1 VRNWF
6 SFRKGAATG
15 DRLYKVDMSKA
26 VIVSGARTAI
36 GSFGGALTDVSATE
50 LGRVVIESA
59 LKRAG
64 IDRVDI
70 EEVIMGNVLQAG
82 VGMNPAR
89 QSAIAAGVPDSV
101 PSFTVNKV
109 CGSGLKAV
117 ALAAQAIAA
126 GDGDLIVAGGVESM
140 SRAPYLLKKAR
151 WGYRLGGDEIADS
164 MLSEGLACAIAGCHM
179 GVTAENVA
187 AESGITRE
195 AQDEFAAE
203 SQRRAAAAISA
214 GRFDEEIVPVMI
226 AQKKGDAVAF
236 KVDEYPRAGTTADTL
251 TRLKPA
257 FQKEGTVTA
266 GNASGINDGA
276 AAVVVASEERAR
288 LMELAPMAKI
298 VSYASAGV
306 DPRLMGMGPVP
317 AIEGAL
323 EKAGLELTDID
334 LFELNEAFA
343 AQSLAVMRKLR
354 LDAARVNVNGG
365 AIALG
370 HPIGASGARILVT
383 LLFEMRRRDVRRG
396 LAALCI
402 GGGQGIAMIVER

>member
-1 VRNWF
+1 
-6 SFRKGAATG
+6 
-15 DRLYKVDMSKA
+15 MSIA

-36 GSFGGALTDVSATE
+36 GTFGGSLSEIPVSE

-64 IDRVDI
+64 IDPNDV

-82 VGMNPAR
+82 VGMNAAR
-89 QSAIAAGVPDSV
+89 QSAIAAGIPDSV

-126 GDGDLIVAGGVESM
+126 GDADVIVAGGMESM
-140 SRAPYLLKKAR
+140 SRAPYLLRKAR
-151 WGYRLGGDEIADS
+151 TGYRLGNDEIVDS
-164 MLSEGLACAIAGCHM
+164 MLSEGLTCAMSNCHM
-179 GVTAENVA
+179 GVTAENIA
-187 AESGITRE
+187 ASFAITRE
-195 AQDEFAAE
+195 MQDEFAAE
-203 SQRRAAAAISA
+203 SQRRAEMAIA
-214 GRFDEEIVPVMI
+214 GGRFDEEITPVLI
-226 AQKKGDAVAF
+226 TKKKGATVEF
-236 KVDEYPRAGTTADTL
+236 KVDEYPRAGTVVSTL
-251 TRLKPA
+251 GRLRPA
-257 FQKEGTVTA
+257 FQTDGTVTA

-288 LMELAPMAKI
+288 LMELTPLAKI

-306 DPRLMGMGPVP
+306 DPRIMGMGPVP
-317 AIEGAL
+317 AIERAL
-323 EKAGLELTDID
+323 EKAGLEIKDID

-343 AQSLAVMRKLR
+343 AQSLAVLRKLSV
-354 LDAARVNVNGG
+354 DDSRVNVNGG

-370 HPIGASGARILVT
+370 HPIGASGARVLVT
-383 LLFEMRRRDVRRG
+383 LLYEMRRRNVRRG
-396 LAALCI
+396 LASLCI

>member
-1 VRNWF
+1 
-6 SFRKGAATG
+6 
-15 DRLYKVDMSKA
+15 MSKA

-36 GSFGGALTDVSATE
+36 GSFGGALTDVPATE
-50 LGRVVIESA
+50 LGRVVIEGA
-59 LKRAG
+59 IERAG
-64 IDRVDI
+64 IDRADI

-82 VGMNPAR
+82 AGMNPAR
-89 QSAIAAGVPDSV
+89 QAAIAAGIPDSV

-126 GDGDLIVAGGVESM
+126 GDAELMIAGGMESM
-140 SRAPYLLKKAR
+140 SRAPFLLKQAR
-151 WGYRLGGDEIADS
+151 WGYRLGSNEIVDS
-164 MLSEGLACAIAGCHM
+164 MLGEGLTCAMANCHM

-187 AESGITRE
+187 AKYNISRE
-195 AQDEFAAE
+195 AQDQFASDSQQRAE
-203 SQRRAAAAISA
+203 AAISA
-214 GRFDEEIVPVMI
+214 GRFAEEIVPVMI
-226 AQKKGDAVAF
+226 AQKKGESLAF
-236 KVDEYPRAGTTADTL
+236 KVDEYPRAGTSVETL
-251 TRLKPA
+251 SRLKPA
-257 FQKEGTVTA
+257 FQKEGSVTA

-276 AAVVVASEERAR
+276 AALVVTSEDRAR

-298 VSYASAGV
+298 ISYATAGV
-306 DPRLMGMGPVP
+306 DPRYMGMGPVP
-317 AIEGAL
+317 AIERAL
-323 EKAGLELTDID
+323 EKAELALKDID

-343 AQSLAVMRKLR
+343 AQSLAVLSKLG
-354 LDAARVNVNGG
+354 LDGSRVNVNGG

-383 LLFEMRRRDVRRG
+383 LLYEMQRRDVRRG

>member
-1 VRNWF
+1 MTR
-6 SFRKGAATG
+6 
-15 DRLYKVDMSKA
+15 A

-36 GSFGGALTDVSATE
+36 GSFGGALTGVPATE

-59 LKRAG
+59 LERAG
-64 IDRVDI
+64 IDPSDI

-89 QSAIAAGVPDSV
+89 QSAIAAGIPDSV
-101 PSFTVNKV
+101 PSFSVNKV

-126 GDGDLIVAGGVESM
+126 GDADLIVAGGMESM

-151 WGYRLGGDEIADS
+151 WGYRLGGDEIIDS
-164 MLSEGLACAIAGCHM
+164 MLSEGLTCAMAGCHM

-187 AESGITRE
+187 AASGITRE
-195 AQDEFAAE
+195 AQDGFAAE
-203 SQRRAAAAISA
+203 SQRRAEAAISA
-214 GRFDEEIVPVMI
+214 GRFDEEIVPVII
-226 AQKKGDAVAF
+226 AKKKGEELAF
-236 KVDEYPRAGTTADTL
+236 KVDEYPRAGTTVETL
-251 TRLKPA
+251 ARLKPA
-257 FQKEGTVTA
+257 FQKEGTVSA

-298 VSYASAGV
+298 VSYAAAGV
-306 DPRLMGMGPVP
+306 DPRYMGMDPVP
-317 AIEGAL
+317 AIERAL
-323 EKAGLELTDID
+323 EKAGLELRDID

-343 AQSLAVMRKLR
+343 AQSLAVLAKLGI
-354 LDAARVNVNGG
+354 DNSRVNVNGG

-370 HPIGASGARILVT
+370 HPIGASGARVLVT
-383 LLFEMRRRDVRRG
+383 LLYEMRRRDVRRG
-396 LAALCI
+396 LASLCI

>member
-1 VRNWF
+1 
-6 SFRKGAATG
+6 
-15 DRLYKVDMSKA
+15 MSKA

-36 GSFGGALTDVSATE
+36 GSFGGALADVPATE
-50 LGRVVIESA
+50 LGRVVIDSA
-59 LKRAG
+59 LHRAG
-64 IDRVDI
+64 IDRSDV

-82 VGMNPAR
+82 AGMNPAR
-89 QSAIAAGVPDSV
+89 QSAIAAGIPVGV

-126 GDGDLIVAGGVESM
+126 GDADLIVAGGMESM

-151 WGYRLGGDEIADS
+151 WGYRLGGDEIIDS
-164 MLSEGLACAIAGCHM
+164 MLSEGLTCAMAGCHM

-187 AESGITRE
+187 SASGITRE

-203 SQRRAAAAISA
+203 SQVRAEAAISG

-226 AQKKGDAVAF
+226 AQKKGESVAF
-236 KVDEYPRAGTTADTL
+236 KVDEYPRAGTTAGTL
-251 TRLKPA
+251 ARLKPA

-276 AAVVVASEERAR
+276 AAVVVVSDERAR

-306 DPRLMGMGPVP
+306 DPRFMGMGPVP
-317 AIEGAL
+317 AIESAL
-323 EKAGLELTDID
+323 EKAGLELKDID

-343 AQSLAVMRKLR
+343 AQSLAVLAKLA

-370 HPIGASGARILVT
+370 HPIGASGARVLVT
-383 LLFEMRRRDVRRG
+383 LLHEMRRRDVRRG